1 MSLVACYRNTT
12 TCQWEYYDKHDEL
25 EYDIWLVNGNPN
37 TSGLNSLA
45 YQFSY
50 DRQNT
55 IELYLLFFMCYII
68 LVPLQLYA
76 VRLQKHPVTRL
87 FTASLLLEFIALC
100 LILIHVLK
108 FALDG
113 VGYEQLEVAGDIFDI
128 LSRVSFRRQLYFYI
142 DTIYFKCILTRF
154 SICADIVHVTPS
166 AACQRMGCNKNGI
179 DMETIGFC
187 YMAVLRNSPYSFVRV
202 EYGMFFSIFNYSGA
216 SYNDLICSAKYNF
229 N

>member
-12 TCQWEYYDKHDEL
+12 TCQWEYYDRDGKL

-37 TSGLNSLA
+37 TSGLNSLT

-87 FTASLLLEFIALC
+87 FTASLLLEFVAVC

-108 FALDG
+108 VRPGRSRLRT
-113 VGYEQLEVAGDIFDI
+113 VG
-128 LSRVSFRRQLYFYI
+128 SRWRYFWYSIACKFRDRW
-142 DTIYFKCILTRF
+142 IYFCARFHSALTFAFECSQTSFMLLLLLLAKGWAVTRMELTWKPLVFAIWLCYGVVHILLYVWNMVCIF
-154 SICADIVHVTPS
+154 VHAS
-166 AACQRMGCNKNGI
+166 A
-179 DMETIGFC
+179 
-187 YMAVLRNSPYSFVRV
+187 
-202 EYGMFFSIFNYSGA
+202 GM
-216 SYNDLICSAKYNF
+216 
-229 N
+229 